1 MHTVL
6 ISKYPKRTLE
16 EIRKLRGLTTA
27 EAALKVGITKEDY
40 EKIEKDGV
48 IWDTDIIM
56 NFNEMRMAVQLDRS
70 FKEDALKIKPDFS
83 TPYFITRLI

>member
-27 EAALKVGITKEDY
+27 EAALKVAMTKEDY
-40 EKIEKDGV
+40 EKLKK
-48 IWDTDIIM
+48 TQDI
-56 NFNEMRMAVQLDRS
+56 
-70 FKEDALKIKPDFS
+70 
-83 TPYFITRLI
+83 

>member
-27 EAALKVGITKEDY
+27 EAALKVGMTKEDY
-40 EKIEKDGV
+40 EKIEKDARRLSAYDACK
-48 IWDTDIIM
+48 IAIAYQYPIDSID
-56 NFNEMRMAVQLDRS
+56 
-70 FKEDALKIKPDFS
+70 FKFED
-83 TPYFITRLI
+83 

>member
-27 EAALKVGITKEDY
+27 EAALKVGMAKEDY
-40 EKIEKDGV
+40 EKIEKDARHLSTYDACK
-48 IWDTDIIM
+48 IAIAYQYPIDSIDFK
-56 NFNEMRMAVQLDRS
+56 FNL
-70 FKEDALKIKPDFS
+70 
-83 TPYFITRLI
+83 

>member
-27 EAALKVGITKEDY
+27 EAALKVGMTKEDY
-40 EKIEKDGV
+40 EKIE
-48 IWDTDIIM
+48 
-56 NFNEMRMAVQLDRS
+56 
-70 FKEDALKIKPDFS
+70 EDARHLSAYGACKIAIAYQYPIDSIDFK
-83 TPYFITRLI
+83 FKL

>member
-27 EAALKVGITKEDY
+27 EAALKVGMTKEDY
-40 EKIEKDGV
+40 EKLKK
-48 IWDTDIIM
+48 TQDI
-56 NFNEMRMAVQLDRS
+56 
-70 FKEDALKIKPDFS
+70 
-83 TPYFITRLI
+83 

>member
-27 EAALKVGITKEDY
+27 EAALKVSMTKEDY
-40 EKIEKDGV
+40 EKIEKNARHLSAYDACKIAIV
-48 IWDTDIIM
+48 YQYPIDSID
-56 NFNEMRMAVQLDRS
+56 
-70 FKEDALKIKPDFS
+70 FKFKL
-83 TPYFITRLI
+83 

>member
-27 EAALKVGITKEDY
+27 EAALKVGMTKEYY
-40 EKIEKDGV
+40 EKIEKMD
-48 IWDTDIIM
+48 DK
-56 NFNEMRMAVQLDRS
+56 QLQTAIN
-70 FKEDALKIKPDFS
+70 ALKS
-83 TPYFITRLI
+83 E

>member
-27 EAALKVGITKEDY
+27 EAALKVGMTKEDY
-40 EKIEKDGV
+40 EKIE
-48 IWDTDIIM
+48 
-56 NFNEMRMAVQLDRS
+56 
-70 FKEDALKIKPDFS
+70 EDARHLSAYDAYKIAIAYQYPIDSIDFK
-83 TPYFITRLI
+83 FKL

>member
-27 EAALKVGITKEDY
+27 EAALKVGMTKEDY
-40 EKIEKDGV
+40 EKIEKDARDLSAYNACK
-48 IWDTDIIM
+48 IAIAYQYPIDFID
-56 NFNEMRMAVQLDRS
+56 
-70 FKEDALKIKPDFS
+70 FKFKL
-83 TPYFITRLI
+83 

>member
-27 EAALKVGITKEDY
+27 EAALKVGMTKEDY
-40 EKIEKDGV
+40 EKIE
-48 IWDTDIIM
+48 
-56 NFNEMRMAVQLDRS
+56 
-70 FKEDALKIKPDFS
+70 EDARHLSAYDACRIAIAYQYPIDSIDFK
-83 TPYFITRLI
+83 FKL

>member
-27 EAALKVGITKEDY
+27 EAALKVGMTKETY
-40 EKIEKDGV
+40 EKIEKDARHLSAYDACK
-48 IWDTDIIM
+48 IAIAYQYPIDSID
-56 NFNEMRMAVQLDRS
+56 
-70 FKEDALKIKPDFS
+70 FKFKL
-83 TPYFITRLI
+83 

>member
-27 EAALKVGITKEDY
+27 EAALKVGMTKEDY
-40 EKIEKDGV
+40 EKIKKDARHLSAY
-48 IWDTDIIM
+48 D
-56 NFNEMRMAVQLDRS
+56 ACK
-70 FKEDALKIKPDFS
+70 FKL
-83 TPYFITRLI
+83 